1 MTEVLA
7 TVMLAA
13 EDDVFGARQLA
24 RVAAEELGLDRLD
37 VIRVATAVSELGRET
52 VARGGAR
59 LTVGVGG
66 NELLLGLTDG
76 APGDWSAVAAPVG
89 RLVDEL
95 VTTETGVTL
104 VKRLPRRLSPDPH
117 DLRSLKHRVLA
128 HAPSTP
134 TDELRVQNH
143 ELIAALDEV
152 RRQKSQLEV
161 VNKELEETNRGVMAL
176 YNELSAELDR
186 TNQGVVA
193 LYAEIEDKNEQLREA
208 SEAKSRFLRSI
219 SHELRTPAN
228 SVLGL
233 TRLLTDPSGA
243 PLSPEQL
250 EQIGYIRASADD
262 LLRLVNKLLDLSR
275 AEAGA
280 MQPSLAPVDL
290 AALLQELRGPAE
302 SLLRPGVRLVVED
315 GAPTVDTDVELL
327 RHVLRNLLSN
337 AAKFT
342 AEGVVEVRASRRD
355 DAVTIAVRDSG
366 VGIEPD
372 DLARI
377 FEEFYQVRTPLHA
390 SVRGTGLGLPFA
402 ARVARAL
409 GGAIE
414 VESTPGVGSTFTL
427 VLPLEPAAPIGPPSP
442 GGGG

>member
-1 MTEVLA
+1 MSEVLVA
-7 TVMLAA
+7 MMLAD
-13 EDDVFGARQLA
+13 EDDVFAARQLA
-24 RVAAEELGLDRLD
+24 RFCAEELGLDRLD
-37 VIRVATAVSELGRET
+37 VIRLATAVSELGREA

-59 LTVGVGG
+59 LTVRVGRH
-66 NELLLGLTDG
+66 ELLLDLAAGRS
-76 APGDWSAVAAPVG
+76 GDWAAIAGPVG

-95 VTTETGVTL
+95 VTGETGVTL
-104 VKRLPRRLSPDPH
+104 LKRLTHPVSMAPD
-117 DLRSLKHRVLA
+117 DLHTLQHRIRA

-143 ELIAALDEV
+143 ELITALDEV
-152 RRQKSQLEV
+152 RRQKAELEV

-176 YNELSAELDR
+176 YSELSAELDR

-243 PLSPEQL
+243 PLSSEQL
-250 EQIGYIRASADD
+250 EQVDYIRASARD
-262 LLRLVNKLLDLSR
+262 LLRLVNELLDLSR

-280 MQPSLAPVDL
+280 LQPTVAPVDL
-290 AALLQELRGPAE
+290 GALLEELRGPAE
-302 SLLRPGVRLVVED
+302 SLLRPGVRLVVAE
-315 GAPTVDTDVELL
+315 GAPTVETDVDLL

-342 AEGVVEVRASRRD
+342 AEGAVEVRVSRTD
-355 DAVTIAVRDSG
+355 DTVAISVRDSG
-366 VGIEPD
+366 VGIEGE

-377 FEEFYQVRTPLHA
+377 FEEFYQARTPLHT

-409 GGAIE
+409 GGTIE
-414 VESTPGVGSTFTL
+414 VESTPGAGSTFTL
-427 VLPLEPAAPIGPPSP
+427 VLPASAPPSASEAV
-442 GGGG
+442 G